1 MRTTEHQTNNYI
13 TMKYLTRHLIGI
25 TFLAAILLSS
35 CTTSRER
42 EVEDELSDFRTWVSQ
57 TTSNISERTEEDWKR
72 AKADFATRTRDLDQR
87 QENFS
92 DELKQDYQN
101 LKDEFN
107 NADKQYEENL
117 RKARLATWERQ
128 LLGSYADKS
137 TITRENVRQVYITFL
152 ENVRS
157 QHGTWTDE
165 DWEMAK
171 MVMQSLN
178 DRKDEVD
185 EDLPTDDEVKIKA
198 LQMEFR
204 TLETAGDLGGNN

>member
-1 MRTTEHQTNNYI
+1 
-13 TMKYLTRHLIGI
+13 MKHVTLYLFGL
-25 TFLAAILLSS
+25 FFCAATLLSS
-35 CTTSRER
+35 CSASKET
-42 EVEDELSDFRTWVSQ
+42 EVEDELGDFRNWISQ
-57 TTSNISERTEEDWKR
+57 TTSNISDRTEEDWKK
-72 AKADFATRTRDLDQR
+72 AKDDFATRTQELDVK

-92 DELKQDYQN
+92 AEVKQEYQQ

-107 NADKQYEENL
+107 NADKEYEES
-117 RKARLATWERQ
+117 RRAARLTEWEQ
-128 LLGSYADKS
+128 KLLGTYADKA

-157 QHGTWTDE
+157 QRSTWTDE

-185 EDLPTDDEVKIKA
+185 EGLPTDDEVKIKA

-204 TLETAGDLGGNN
+204 TLETGGDMGGNN